1 MGWARPKHHSDG
13 RTVYMAMYRDPSGR
27 TRSAGTFT
35 SQRQAI
41 NAARDAE
48 REVETGEWFDQ
59 RAGRMTFAH
68 YVERYWWPN
77 LHVEVT
83 TRAAYR
89 SYLDKYF
96 LPTFGGIPM
105 LRIQPHLV
113 QNWVADASTLGCRRG
128 RSSSTTPCCTASS
141 RWPCET
147 ASWLSTQR
155 RPPGCRR
162 SSEQHAGSSPLRSS
176 TPSWHRSRS
185 GGDRWC
191 WTAIETG
198 MRWGELVA
206 LRPRHIDWLR
216 RAITVRETVI
226 ETSKKHSPTGER
238 VFIKPYPKD
247 DEPRTISVSPGLL
260 EVLSARIAE
269 YGLGRDDYLFPSVE
283 GRSDYPVSR
292 NTFRTRVWQPAVKA
306 AGLERPVRMHDL
318 RHAHASW
325 LLAGGADLPATMER
339 LGHRQLATTQQ
350 YVHTL
355 PDADQRALAAFTRG
369 ASSRRPTD
377 VTGPAHSLGTH
388 AVTDS
393 TPMADVLIGEVASG
407 GHEHRARRHRHAA
420 GTDSHSLVRNCAPH
434 R

>member
-35 SQRQAI
+35 SQRKAI

-105 LRIQPHLV
+105 FRIQPHLV
-113 QNWVADASTLGCRRG
+113 QNWVADAVESGLSPRSIVKYHTMLHGIFKMAVRDRVLAVNPAEATRLPKVVKPTRRIL
-128 RSSSTTPCCTASS
+128 SPKEFDALLAQIPE
-141 RWPCET
+141 RW
-147 ASWLSTQR
+147 
-155 RPPGCRR
+155 RP
-162 SSEQHAGSSPLRSS
+162 LVL
-176 TPSWHRSRS
+176 
-185 GGDRWC
+185 
-191 WTAIETG
+191 TAIETG

-206 LRPRHIDWLR
+206 LRPRHVDWLR
-216 RAITVRETVI
+216 RTITVRETVV

-238 VFIKPYPKD
+238 IFIKPYPKD

-260 EVLSARIAE
+260 EVLSARIAD

-306 AGLERPVRMHDL
+306 AGLEGRIRMHDL

-355 PDADQRALAAFTRG
+355 PDADQRALAAFTRIRSITE
-369 ASSRRPTD
+369 AT
-377 VTGPAHSLGTH
+377 
-388 AVTDS
+388 
-393 TPMADVLIGEVASG
+393 
-407 GHEHRARRHRHAA
+407 
-420 GTDSHSLVRNCAPH
+420 
-434 R
+434 